1 MTIRPI
7 DIPVPGARKAILYIH
22 GILGTPDHFRDFFP
36 QVSDCS
42 QYSLLLD
49 GHGGNAG
56 DFAKTSMAIWKK
68 QVHDKVVEL
77 LGTYESF
84 LIVAHSMGTL
94 FAISEALLF
103 PDRVKG
109 IFLLASPLKLSVKP
123 KLAVNCW
130 KVFRGNISAED
141 VQALAAQQAYGISRD
156 MHVFRYLGWI
166 PRYLELFREIRRVRG
181 EVQGLRVPVIAFQS
195 EQDEMVSR
203 KAADILKEIPGARVH
218 VLENSTHFYY
228 DPSDLQRMLR
238 EFLVFIKDIS

>member
-22 GILGTPDHFRDFFP
+22 GILGTPGHFRDFFP
-36 QVSDCS
+36 LVSGCS
-42 QYSLLLD
+42 QYSILLD

-56 DFAKTSMAIWKK
+56 DFAKTRMTIWKK

-77 LGTYESF
+77 LGTYESL

-123 KLAVNCW
+123 RLAMNCW
-130 KVFRGNISAED
+130 KVFCGHIAAD
-141 VQALAAQQAYGISRD
+141 DHHALAAQQAYGITKD
-156 MHVFRYLGWI
+156 YHIYRYLGWI

-181 EVQGLRVPVIAFQS
+181 EVQELRVPVVAFQS

-203 KAADILKEIPGARVH
+203 KAVDILKEVPETQVYL
-218 VLENSTHFYY
+218 LENSTHFYY
-228 DPSDLQRMLR
+228 DPSDLQWILQA
-238 EFLVFIKDIS
+238 FSKFIKDI